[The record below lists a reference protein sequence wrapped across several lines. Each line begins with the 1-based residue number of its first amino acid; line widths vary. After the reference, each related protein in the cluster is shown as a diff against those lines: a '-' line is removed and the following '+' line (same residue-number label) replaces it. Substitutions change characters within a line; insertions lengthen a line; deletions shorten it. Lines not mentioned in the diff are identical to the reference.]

1 MRKSN
6 DSHIIQALA
15 SGRLTTD
22 PETGQVFSN
31 GKPVGYT
38 REAGYV
44 SIALG
49 RNVRVL
55 AHRVV
60 WIDANGPIAPGL
72 VINHR
77 NRKRADNRLANLEAI
92 THRQNILHATGSHEY
107 QGGIRPEDLDA
118 VDPVW
123 LADMLQRAADGLG
136 PPERGSGPA
145 EIWIDRMP
153 ARYYYA

>member
-6 DSHIIQALA
+6 DIHIIEALA

-22 PETGQVFSN
+22 PETGQVFIK

-38 REAGYV
+38 CDTGYV
-44 SIALG
+44 SVALEG
-49 RNVRVL
+49 NVRVR

-77 NRKRADNRLANLEAI
+77 NRKRADNRLANLEAT

-107 QGGIRPEDLDA
+107 QGGIRPEDVDA

-136 PPERGSGPA
+136 PPERGSGPS
-145 EIWIDRMP
+145 ESRLNR
-153 ARYYYA
+153 ARIKYAI